1 MKMTL
6 SRDCLVALVAIM
18 PLLFLGG
25 CIPSYVPPTVVP
37 APRVGTEVA
46 ASFGKTWD
54 AVIDVFSERNIGIKT
69 LDRSSG
75 LIVAENASVRVADG
89 KEWADCGTLP
99 GAAAS
104 SLAVASL
111 IAKIARYNILIRG
124 DSTRA
129 TVKATVQFSA
139 PGMMTM
145 WAKTDECQTRGVWE
159 KDVEEQI
166 SIRAQ
171 RK

>member
-1 MKMTL
+1 MKFSFASASL
-6 SRDCLVALVAIM
+6 L
-18 PLLFLGG
+18 PLLLLVG

-37 APRVGTEVA
+37 VPRLGTEVA

-75 LIVAENASVRVADG
+75 LIVAENASVRVADA

-99 GAAAS
+99 GAHPNSIAAAA
-104 SLAVASL
+104 LN
-111 IAKIARYNILIRG
+111 AKIARYNILVRG
-124 DSTRA
+124 DSTRT

-139 PGMMTM
+139 PDMRM
-145 WAKTDECQTRGVWE
+145 WAQTDECQSRGVWE
-159 KDVEEQI
+159 RGVEEQI
-166 SIRAQ
+166 STRVQ